1 MTRTVKEWLDFLN
14 MGDNHYVGLEM
25 ENGVKCKYNDYLPI
39 KQCLVEYEP
48 WFNEIVVNCY
58 IVNQKLLNG
67 QYRHLLIYSENEE

>member
-25 ENGVKCKYNDYLPI
+25 ENGVKCKHNGYPPI

-48 WFNEIVVNCY
+48 WFNAIVVNCY
-58 IVNQKLLNG
+58 IVNQKLSNG
-67 QYRHLLIYSENEE
+67 QYLHLLIYSEN